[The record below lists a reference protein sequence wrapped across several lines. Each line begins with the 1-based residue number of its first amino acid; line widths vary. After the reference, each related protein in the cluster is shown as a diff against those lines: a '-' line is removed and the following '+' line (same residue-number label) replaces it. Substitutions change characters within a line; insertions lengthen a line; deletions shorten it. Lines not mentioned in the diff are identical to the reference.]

1 MAYKQGAYTFVFMG
15 GGGKLKLHL
24 KKRFQNKIHN
34 SADQNP
40 FWINSLLN
48 LQNVIKNQIH
58 FNTSWRLE
66 ESL

>member
-40 FWINSLLN
+40 F
-48 LQNVIKNQIH
+48 
-58 FNTSWRLE
+58 
-66 ESL
+66 

>member
-1 MAYKQGAYTFVFMG
+1 MAYKQGAYTFVFTG
-15 GGGKLKLHL
+15 GGGGGVY
-24 KKRFQNKIHN
+24 NYT

-40 FWINSLLN
+40 FWTYSLLN